1 MFDAACRS
9 QDGRTLVISLMTS
22 LMTSLD
28 CLPHQDGR
36 TLVISL
42 MTSLTTSLDC
52 LPHQD
57 GRTLVISTS
66 DHETGGLALG
76 RSHFI
81 KDGNL
86 SGPLGDGTLLEV
98 HISLDCP

>member
-1 MFDAACRS
+1 MSA
-9 QDGRTLVISLMTS
+9 DGPCLTLLVARTLVVSLMTS
-22 LMTSLD
+22 LM
-28 CLPHQDGR
+28 
-36 TLVISL
+36 
-42 MTSLTTSLDC
+42 TSLDC

-76 RSHFI
+76 RSHFVI
-81 KDGNL
+81 DGNL

-98 HISLDCP
+98 HISLYCP